1 MFSGLRVGQVVG
13 YLSSPMRMPIFA
25 YFIFIGATLLLLLNV
40 SSYALPDVGPP
51 IKTSQ
56 LVGLPK
62 VEPRPD
68 AEPPLMSASN
78 FGAPMASE
86 ETKLPDAI
94 FAKDTSAPKRQN
106 VHLTKERQPTK
117 RIHRTAAREHRSSA
131 RVASVYSHDLMM
143 DTH

>member
-1 MFSGLRVGQVVG
+1 
-13 YLSSPMRMPIFA
+13 MRMPILA
-25 YFIFIGATLLLLLNV
+25 YFIVIGATLLLLLNV

-68 AEPPLMSASN
+68 AEAPSMSTSN
-78 FGAPMASE
+78 FGAPMVSAD
-86 ETKLPDAI
+86 TKLPDTI
-94 FAKDTSAPKRQN
+94 FAKDTSVPKRQSA
-106 VHLTKERQPTK
+106 HLTKERQSTNK
-117 RIHRTAAREHRSSA
+117 NHRSASREHRSA
-131 RVASVYSHDLMM
+131 AWVAAVYSHDVMM

>member
-1 MFSGLRVGQVVG
+1 
-13 YLSSPMRMPIFA
+13 MRMPILA
-25 YFIFIGATLLLLLNV
+25 YFIVIGATLLLLLNV

-68 AEPPLMSASN
+68 AEAPSMSTSN
-78 FGAPMASE
+78 FGAPMVSAD
-86 ETKLPDAI
+86 TKLPDTI
-94 FAKDTSAPKRQN
+94 FAKDTSVPKRQSA
-106 VHLTKERQPTK
+106 HLTKERQSTNK
-117 RIHRTAAREHRSSA
+117 NHRSASREHRSAA
-131 RVASVYSHDLMM
+131 RVAAVYSHDVMM